1 MTARAWFVL
10 GSLALALAAGFTS
23 GRQLFANLAYLLGF
37 LLAVSYAWSR
47 LSLRGVSLH
56 RRPASSRSQV
66 GATFE
71 EHFAL
76 SNDSRYPKV
85 WTEVEDQSD
94 LPEHQVSTVF
104 TSLAGRAVRRWT
116 VRTICTRRGRFH
128 LGPCV
133 LRAGDPFGLF
143 PASLRMED
151 SQSVV
156 VLPMVLPLAAFPVPS
171 GRRGGGEALRQ
182 RTHQVTPN
190 ASGVRD
196 YAPGDGLNRIHWPST
211 ARRRRLIAK
220 EFELDPM
227 ADAWL
232 LVDASQSAQAA
243 LPVAPAPQRQ
253 ALIGR
258 RVSLPPSSIE
268 YAVTAAA
275 SIALYLLNRSQ
286 SVGLIAHAQM
296 RQVIQADRGTAQLYR
311 LLESLAVLGA
321 CGTHSVDEVLRVE
334 QGQIPRGAAVILIT
348 PPAGWKSLTRFAS
361 CDAAACRRCWSR
373 WMRRLLAG
381 LQALRRSLRP
391 RVRPGFRRAES
402 AVASRSAPAW
412 SWRIGQRCPQRHEPT
427 LTGQIGAWNGCDSDG
442 LPGRYGKSR
451 H

>member
-1 MTARAWFVL
+1 MTGRAWLILGLFV
-10 GSLALALAAGFTS
+10 LALAAGLTS
-23 GRQLFANLAYLLGF
+23 GRQLFANLAYLLG
-37 LLAVSYAWSR
+37 LLLGGCFVWSR
-47 LSLRGVSLH
+47 LSLRGVTLR

-71 EHFAL
+71 EHFVLA
-76 SNDSRYPKV
+76 NASRYPKV
-85 WTEVEDQSD
+85 WTEIEDQSD
-94 LPEHQVSTVF
+94 FPEHQVSTVF
-104 TSLAGRAVRRWT
+104 TSLGGQAERRWT

-143 PASLRMED
+143 PAVRPLAESH
-151 SQSVV
+151 SVV
-156 VLPMVLPLAAFPVPS
+156 ILPMLLPLATFPVPS

-196 YAPGDGLNRIHWPST
+196 YAPGDGLNRIHWAST

-232 LVDASQSAQAA
+232 LVDASELAQAS
-243 LPVAPAPQRQ
+243 LPEEPTPRRQ

-258 RVSLPPSSIE
+258 RVSLPPSTIE

-286 SVGLIAHAQM
+286 SVGLIAHGKA

-311 LLESLAVLGA
+311 LLESLAVLEA
-321 CGTHSVDEVLRVE
+321 RGTLSVDEVLRVE

-348 PPAGWKSLTRFAS
+348 P
-361 CDAAACRRCWSR
+361 SR
-373 WMRRLLAG
+373 QLELVDTAR
-381 LQALRRSLRP
+381 QLRRSGLP
-391 RVRPGFRRAES
+391 PVLVSLDAATFGGPPGSS
-402 AVASRSAPAW
+402 AVFEAARVAGIPARQIRCGQAIGSSLELANWVAMPSAA
-412 SWRIGQRCPQRHEPT
+412 
-427 LTGQIGAWNGCDSDG
+427 
-442 LPGRYGKSR
+442 
-451 H
+451 

>member
-1 MTARAWFVL
+1 
-10 GSLALALAAGFTS
+10 
-23 GRQLFANLAYLLGF
+23 
-37 LLAVSYAWSR
+37 
-47 LSLRGVSLH
+47 
-56 RRPASSRSQV
+56 
-66 GATFE
+66 
-71 EHFAL
+71 
-76 SNDSRYPKV
+76 
-85 WTEVEDQSD
+85 
-94 LPEHQVSTVF
+94 
-104 TSLAGRAVRRWT
+104 
-116 VRTICTRRGRFH
+116 
-128 LGPCV
+128 
-133 LRAGDPFGLF
+133 
-143 PASLRMED
+143 MED

-348 PPAGWKSLTRFAS
+348 PS
-361 CDAAACRRCWSR
+361 C
-373 WMRRLLAG
+373 RLEIVDTLR
-381 LQALRRSLRP
+381 QLRRSGLP
-391 RVRPGFRRAES
+391 PVLVSLDAATFGGPPGSS
-402 AVASRSAPAW
+402 AVFEAARAAGIPAR
-412 SWRIGQRCPQRHEPT
+412 RIRCGQP
-427 LTGQIGAWNGCDSDG
+427 IGASLELADWAAVPSAA
-442 LPGRYGKSR
+442 
-451 H
+451 

>member
-10 GSLALALAAGFTS
+10 AFFVLALVAGFTS
-23 GRQLFANLAYLLGF
+23 GRQIFANLAYLLGF
-37 LLAVSYAWSR
+37 LLGVSFVWSQ
-47 LSLRGVSLH
+47 LSLRGVTLR
-56 RRPASSRSQV
+56 RRPGSSRSQV

-71 EHFAL
+71 EHFSL
-76 SNDSRYPKV
+76 TNYSRYPKV
-85 WTEVEDQSD
+85 WIEIDDRSD
-94 LPEHQVSTVF
+94 FPEHQVSTVF
-104 TSLAGRAVRRWT
+104 TSLGGRAERRWT
-116 VRTICTRRGRFH
+116 VRTICTERGRFH
-128 LGPCV
+128 LGPSV

-143 PASLRMED
+143 PAVRRVAD
-151 SQSVV
+151 SHSVV
-156 VLPMVLPLAAFPVPS
+156 VLPMVVPLAAFPVPS

-211 ARRRRLIAK
+211 ARRRRLIVK

-232 LVDASQSAQAA
+232 LIDASAAAQASR
-243 LPVAPAPQRQ
+243 PAEPGPRRQ

-258 RVSLPPSSIE
+258 RVSLPPSTIE

-286 SVGLIAHAQM
+286 SVGLIAHGKV

-311 LLESLAVLGA
+311 LLESLAVLEADGML
-321 CGTHSVDEVLRVE
+321 SVNEVLRVE

-348 PPAGWKSLTRFAS
+348 PTRQLEIVDTA
-361 CDAAACRRCWSR
+361 R
-373 WMRRLLAG
+373 
-381 LQALRRSLRP
+381 QLRRSGLP
-391 RVRPGFRRAES
+391 PVIVSLDAETFGGPPGSSEVFEAARLAGI
-402 AVASRSAPAW
+402 PAR
-412 SWRIGQRCPQRHEPT
+412 RIGC
-427 LTGQIGAWNGCDSDG
+427 GQAIGTSLERADWAAVPSAA
-442 LPGRYGKSR
+442 
-451 H
+451 